1 MARKIAILIVLAL
14 GFNVLAL
21 TIVWIHHN
29 MVTGLNPFLAP
40 VFALLQLL
48 LLIGCVWVCGR
59 YIIGHLR
66 KYIDFSPSTLFL
78 LGAVIMATTFIVDN
92 FLFGRSLLAP
102 SASSSVLSDTR
113 FYVQLIFAVLFLV
126 LAGAYRFF
134 PVIAH
139 RTLNPTLGY
148 IHFWITLVCAY
159 LLAYPQH
166 YVGLAGMP
174 RRYMDYDTWYLPS
187 PNTFTHNVELILL
200 AAQGLFLANLF
211 NSTAK
216 PVIEKNT

>member
-1 MARKIAILIVLAL
+1 MARKIAILILLAF
-14 GFNVLAL
+14 GFNVLML

-48 LLIGCVWVCGR
+48 LLAGCVWVGGR
-59 YIIGHLR
+59 YILGHLR
-66 KYIDFSPSTLFL
+66 KYIDFSPSTLFI
-78 LGAVIMATTFIVDN
+78 LGAVIMATTSIIDT
-92 FLFGRSLLAP
+92 FLFGRSLLDPAR
-102 SASSSVLSDTR
+102 SYSHLGDTR
-113 FYVQLIFAVLFLV
+113 FFVQLLFSVLFLV

-134 PVIAH
+134 PTIAH

-159 LLAYPQH
+159 LLAYPQLKF
-166 YVGLAGMP
+166 Y
-174 RRYMDYDTWYLPS
+174 
-187 PNTFTHNVELILL
+187 TFTHNVELILL
-200 AAQGLFLANLF
+200 AAQGLFLVNLF
-211 NSTAK
+211 NSTTK

>member
-1 MARKIAILIVLAL
+1 MLRKIAILLMLAL
-14 GFNVLAL
+14 GFNVVVL

-29 MVTGLNPFLAP
+29 MVTGLNPLLAP
-40 VFALLQLL
+40 IFALLQLL
-48 LLIGCVWVCGR
+48 LLAGCVWVGGR

-66 KYIDFSPSTLFL
+66 KFITFSPSTLFI
-78 LGAVIMATTFIVDN
+78 LGAVIMATTLPF
-92 FLFGRSLLAP
+92 
-102 SASSSVLSDTR
+102 SDTR
-113 FYVQLIFAVLFLV
+113 LYVQLLFAILFLV

-166 YVGLAGMP
+166 YEGLAGMP
-174 RRYMDYDTWYLPS
+174 RRYMDYDPWPLPS
-187 PNTFTHNVELILL
+187 SHSFAHNVALILL
-200 AAQGLFLANLF
+200 AAQGFFLVNLF
-211 NSTAK
+211 NSTTRTA
-216 PVIEKNT
+216 VEKNS

>member
-1 MARKIAILIVLAL
+1 MLRKIAILLMLAL
-14 GFNVLAL
+14 GFNVLVL

-29 MVTGLNPFLAP
+29 MVTGLNPLLAP
-40 VFALLQLL
+40 IFALLQLL
-48 LLIGCVWVCGR
+48 LLAGCVWVGGR

-66 KYIDFSPSTLFL
+66 KFITFSPSTLFI
-78 LGAVIMATTFIVDN
+78 LGAVIMATTLPF
-92 FLFGRSLLAP
+92 
-102 SASSSVLSDTR
+102 SDTR
-113 FYVQLIFAVLFLV
+113 LYVQLLFAILFLV

-166 YVGLAGMP
+166 YEGLAGMP
-174 RRYMDYDTWYLPS
+174 RRYMDYDPWPLPS
-187 PNTFTHNVELILL
+187 SHSFAHNVALILL
-200 AAQGLFLANLF
+200 AAQGFFLVNLF
-211 NSTAK
+211 NSTTRTA
-216 PVIEKNT
+216 VEKNS

>member
-1 MARKIAILIVLAL
+1 MLRKIAILLMLAL
-14 GFNVLAL
+14 GFNVLVL

-29 MVTGLNPFLAP
+29 MVTGLNPLLAP
-40 VFALLQLL
+40 IFALLQLL
-48 LLIGCVWVCGR
+48 LLAGCVWVGGR

-66 KYIDFSPSTLFL
+66 KFITFSPSTLFI
-78 LGAVIMATTFIVDN
+78 LGAVIMATTLPF
-92 FLFGRSLLAP
+92 
-102 SASSSVLSDTR
+102 SDTR
-113 FYVQLIFAVLFLV
+113 LYVQLLFAILFLV

-166 YVGLAGMP
+166 YEGLAGMP
-174 RRYMDYDTWYLPS
+174 RRYMNYDPWPLPS
-187 PNTFTHNVELILL
+187 SHSFAHNVALILL
-200 AAQGLFLANLF
+200 AAQGFFLVNLF
-211 NSTAK
+211 NSTTRTA
-216 PVIEKNT
+216 VEKNS

>member
-1 MARKIAILIVLAL
+1 MLRKIAILLMLAL
-14 GFNVLAL
+14 GFNVLVL

-29 MVTGLNPFLAP
+29 MVTGLNPLLAP
-40 VFALLQLL
+40 IFALLQLL
-48 LLIGCVWVCGR
+48 LLAGCVWIGGR

-66 KYIDFSPSTLFL
+66 KFITFSPSTLFI
-78 LGAVIMATTFIVDN
+78 LGAVIMATTLPF
-92 FLFGRSLLAP
+92 
-102 SASSSVLSDTR
+102 SDTR
-113 FYVQLIFAVLFLV
+113 LYVQLLFAILFLV

-166 YVGLAGMP
+166 YEGLAGMP
-174 RRYMDYDTWYLPS
+174 RRYMDYDPWPLPS
-187 PNTFTHNVELILL
+187 SHSFAHNVALILL
-200 AAQGLFLANLF
+200 AAQGFFLVNLF
-211 NSTAK
+211 NSTTRTA
-216 PVIEKNT
+216 VEKNS

>member
-1 MARKIAILIVLAL
+1 MLRKIAILLMLAL
-14 GFNVLAL
+14 GFNVLVL

-29 MVTGLNPFLAP
+29 MVTGLNPLLAP
-40 VFALLQLL
+40 IFALLQLL
-48 LLIGCVWVCGR
+48 LLAGCVWIGGR

-66 KYIDFSPSTLFL
+66 KFITFSPSTLFI
-78 LGAVIMATTFIVDN
+78 LGAVIMATTLPF
-92 FLFGRSLLAP
+92 
-102 SASSSVLSDTR
+102 SDTR
-113 FYVQLIFAVLFLV
+113 LYVQLLFAILFLV

-166 YVGLAGMP
+166 YEGLAGMP
-174 RRYMDYDTWYLPS
+174 RRYMNYDPWPLPS
-187 PNTFTHNVELILL
+187 SHSFAHNVALILL
-200 AAQGLFLANLF
+200 AAQGFFLVNLF
-211 NSTAK
+211 NSTTRTA
-216 PVIEKNT
+216 VEKNS

>member
-1 MARKIAILIVLAL
+1 MLAL
-14 GFNVLAL
+14 GFNVLVL

-29 MVTGLNPFLAP
+29 MVTGLNPLLAP
-40 VFALLQLL
+40 IFALLQLL
-48 LLIGCVWVCGR
+48 LLAGCVWVGGR

-66 KYIDFSPSTLFL
+66 KFITFSPSTLFI
-78 LGAVIMATTFIVDN
+78 LGAVIMATTLPF
-92 FLFGRSLLAP
+92 
-102 SASSSVLSDTR
+102 SDTR
-113 FYVQLIFAVLFLV
+113 LYVQLLFAILFLV

-166 YVGLAGMP
+166 YEGLAGMP
-174 RRYMDYDTWYLPS
+174 RRYMDYDPWPLPS
-187 PNTFTHNVELILL
+187 SHSFAHNVALILL
-200 AAQGLFLANLF
+200 AAQGFFLVNLF
-211 NSTAK
+211 NSTTRTA
-216 PVIEKNT
+216 VEKNS